1 MRAESVAAQSFGGR
15 GFGGRHHGP
24 MRFLLPP
31 TLGWVLLTYAAL
43 VLAGG
48 IAYSTLRIRTDREQT
63 LQTERN
69 RLRAVAAVLETSTL
83 AMLYDG
89 VGSAVA
95 SANEIQS
102 GGGLDPAPEAVLSTT
117 LSKMLV
123 GGTYVRSIF
132 LADPAR
138 FARAGRDGVF
148 ESLSSPP
155 PWLTALQTT
164 GDAETWV
171 GHAIPD
177 PDRPAVAGAP
187 SAHTVI
193 PVARRIRIG
202 RNRRVWAGALF
213 DFEEFESLH
222 AQPGTGNTALGLL
235 ANDGRVLVRIAGL
248 VATDIQVGYDA
259 SRNPLFLQMTSSG
272 ADSGTVEGFSPPFGT
287 QMIFAYDRLNA
298 FPLTIV
304 TCEPMTIALA
314 PWRDR
319 TFTTLLVTA
328 VSSVLV
334 VLMTFLLNHYV
345 RASFSREVHFRAL
358 FNNAAF
364 SVLMLEGDR
373 FVDANETVARMFRLE
388 TPGTAI
394 GRTPWELSPERQPDG
409 RLSKEAAQDRIA
421 QALREGATTF
431 EWTHQRADTGE
442 SFPAEVDLTSLRVD
456 KTIMTLAVV
465 HDLTRRKHAE
475 EQLKESEHRYR
486 ALVETLPD
494 AVFVHRGSDL
504 LFVNEA
510 GVKLVGAQSSEELI
524 GRPIISFVA
533 EEDAPNVVARARQ
546 AMQQGLSLETWEA
559 RIRRLDG
566 SFIWVESRGVLV
578 RFGGAPAV
586 QGVMHDVTA
595 RKRREAAEAARTER
609 MQRQSLAL
617 MRLSNRYDCGWAD
630 LDACLRS
637 ICASAAEVLE
647 VDRVGVWLLDDG
659 ARNLRCAELYERAG
673 RRHGGG
679 DSAAL
684 PTNRFPRYLETLR
697 TQRVIEATDLQG
709 DARLQEIAAG
719 QWLAPVATS
728 IIAAAVRTSAELTG
742 VVSFDQV
749 GTARSW
755 HLDEVSFAGGI
766 SDQIAQALQD
776 WEREKVLADLRGL
789 AGELMRIQDEERRR
803 VGRDLHDS
811 TGQTL
816 AALELDLARLMENTK
831 SLPPAQRD
839 LLAECARLASLC
851 SSEIRTAS
859 YLLHPP
865 LLDELGLISALKW
878 LADGLRSRGGIEV
891 RLGLPETMPRL
902 RPEEELT
909 LFRIAQE
916 ALTNAQRHSASPWVS
931 VKLKRTGN
939 SVELEVEDEGR
950 GIAGREEG
958 KGGAGTLRLG
968 VGLAGMRE
976 RMRQIGGTFAV
987 ESTGAGTRIR
997 ASIVVSPLPQAR
1009 SA

>member
-1 MRAESVAAQSFGGR
+1 
-15 GFGGRHHGP
+15 
-24 MRFLLPP
+24 
-31 TLGWVLLTYAAL
+31 
-43 VLAGG
+43 
-48 IAYSTLRIRTDREQT
+48 
-63 LQTERN
+63 
-69 RLRAVAAVLETSTL
+69 
-83 AMLYDG
+83 
-89 VGSAVA
+89 
-95 SANEIQS
+95 
-102 GGGLDPAPEAVLSTT
+102 
-117 LSKMLV
+117 
-123 GGTYVRSIF
+123 
-132 LADPAR
+132 
-138 FARAGRDGVF
+138 
-148 ESLSSPP
+148 
-155 PWLTALQTT
+155 
-164 GDAETWV
+164 
-171 GHAIPD
+171 
-177 PDRPAVAGAP
+177 
-187 SAHTVI
+187 
-193 PVARRIRIG
+193 
-202 RNRRVWAGALF
+202 
-213 DFEEFESLH
+213 
-222 AQPGTGNTALGLL
+222 
-235 ANDGRVLVRIAGL
+235 
-248 VATDIQVGYDA
+248 
-259 SRNPLFLQMTSSG
+259 
-272 ADSGTVEGFSPPFGT
+272 
-287 QMIFAYDRLNA
+287 
-298 FPLTIV
+298 
-304 TCEPMTIALA
+304 
-314 PWRDR
+314 
-319 TFTTLLVTA
+319 
-328 VSSVLV
+328 
-334 VLMTFLLNHYV
+334 
-345 RASFSREVHFRAL
+345 
-358 FNNAAF
+358 
-364 SVLMLEGDR
+364 
-373 FVDANETVARMFRLE
+373 
-388 TPGTAI
+388 
-394 GRTPWELSPERQPDG
+394 
-409 RLSKEAAQDRIA
+409 
-421 QALREGATTF
+421 
-431 EWTHQRADTGE
+431 
-442 SFPAEVDLTSLRVD
+442 
-456 KTIMTLAVV
+456 
-465 HDLTRRKHAE
+465 
-475 EQLKESEHRYR
+475 
-486 ALVETLPD
+486 
-494 AVFVHRGSDL
+494 
-504 LFVNEA
+504 
-510 GVKLVGAQSSEELI
+510 
-524 GRPIISFVA
+524 
-533 EEDAPNVVARARQ
+533 
-546 AMQQGLSLETWEA
+546 
-559 RIRRLDG
+559 
-566 SFIWVESRGVLV
+566 
-578 RFGGAPAV
+578 
-586 QGVMHDVTA
+586 
-595 RKRREAAEAARTER
+595 

-637 ICASAAEVLE
+637 ICGSAAEVLE
-647 VDRVGVWLLDDG
+647 VDRVGVWLLDEG

-684 PTNRFPRYLETLR
+684 PANRFPRYLETLR

-766 SDQIAQALQD
+766 ADQIAQALQD
-776 WEREKVLADLRGL
+776 WEREKVLADLRSL

-891 RLGLPETMPRL
+891 RLELPETMPRL
-902 RPEEELT
+902 RPDEELT

-931 VKLKRTGN
+931 VRLKRTRN

-958 KGGAGTLRLG
+958 KGWAGTLRLG

>member
-1 MRAESVAAQSFGGR
+1 
-15 GFGGRHHGP
+15 

-31 TLGWVLLTYAAL
+31 TLGWVLLAYAAL
-43 VLAGG
+43 VLASG

-69 RLRAVAAVLETSTL
+69 RLRSVAAVLETSTL

-95 SANEIQS
+95 GANEVES
-102 GGGLDPAPEAVLSTT
+102 SGGLDGAADAVLATT
-117 LSKMLV
+117 LRKMLV

-132 LADPAR
+132 LTDATR
-138 FARAGRDGVF
+138 FTRAGRDGVY
-148 ESLSSPP
+148 ESLSGPP
-155 PWLTALQTT
+155 PWLTAEQVP
-164 GDAETWV
+164 GDKETWV
-171 GHAIPD
+171 GRAIPD

-187 SAHTVI
+187 FAHTVV
-193 PVARRIRIG
+193 PVARRIRMG
-202 RNRRVWAGALF
+202 RNRQLWAGALF

-235 ANDGRVLVRIAGL
+235 SNDGRVLVRIAGL
-248 VATDIQVGYDA
+248 VATRIEVGYDA
-259 SRNPLFLQMTSSG
+259 SRNPLFLQMTTSG

-287 QMIFAYDRLNA
+287 QMIFAYDRLSA

-304 TCEPMTIALA
+304 TCEPMATALA

-328 VSSVLV
+328 VSSALV

-345 RASFSREVHFRAL
+345 RASFSREMHFRAL

-364 SVLMLEGDR
+364 SVLMLEGDK
-373 FVDANETVARMFRLE
+373 FVDANETVARMFRLDS
-388 TPGTAI
+388 PSAAL
-394 GRTPWELSPERQPDG
+394 GRTPWEFSPERQSDG
-409 RLSKEAAQDRIA
+409 RLSKEAARDRISE
-421 QALREGATTF
+421 ALREGATTF
-431 EWTHQRADTGE
+431 EWTHRRADTGE
-442 SFPAEVDLTSLRVD
+442 SFPAEVDLTSLRMG
-456 KTIMTLAVV
+456 KTILTLAVV
-465 HDLTRRKHAE
+465 HDLTQRKHAE

-486 ALVETLPD
+486 ALVETLPE

-510 GVKLVGAQSSEELI
+510 GVKLVGARSSEELI
-524 GRPIISFVA
+524 GRPIVSFVA
-533 EEDAPNVVARARQ
+533 GDDAPNVLARARQ
-546 AMQQGLSLETWEA
+546 AMEQGLSLEPWEA

-566 SFIWVESRGVLV
+566 SFIWVESRGVVV

-637 ICASAAEVLE
+637 ICANAAEVLE

-659 ARNLRCAELYERAG
+659 ARNLRCAELYERAE
-673 RRHGGG
+673 RKHGGG
-679 DSAAL
+679 DRAPFPA
-684 PTNRFPRYLETLR
+684 NRFSRYLETLR
-697 TQRVIEATDLQG
+697 TQRVIEATNLKG

-719 QWLAPVATS
+719 EWLAPVATS
-728 IIAAAVRTSAELTG
+728 IIAAAVRTSGELTG
-742 VVSFDQV
+742 VVSFDEL
-749 GTARSW
+749 GTPRSW

-766 SDQIAQALQD
+766 ADQIAQALLD
-776 WEREKVLADLRGL
+776 WEREKVLADLRSL

-839 LLAECARLASLC
+839 LLAECVRLASLC

-878 LADGLRSRGGIEV
+878 LADGLRSRGGLEV
-891 RLGLPETMPRL
+891 RLELPETMRRL

-916 ALTNAQRHSASPWVS
+916 ALTNAQRHSDSPWVS
-931 VKLKRTGN
+931 LRLKRTGN
-939 SVELEVEDEGR
+939 SVDLEVEDAGR
-950 GIAGREEG
+950 GIVGREEA
-958 KGGAGTLRLG
+958 KGATGAGSIALRLG